1 MELMGCLHQPQGL
14 QSDQQTMQVVYHA
27 KQSMYTSHKAALS
40 MLSLST
46 LNSPLSLQMSSVL
59 IEYHRDIWLFQDMI
73 CMSIMALAIVATFI
87 HGLTQYLQI
96 YQSLNYHNLL
106 KLGLFHVIHL

>member
-27 KQSMYTSHKAALS
+27 KQSMYISHKAALS

-46 LNSPLSLQMSSVL
+46 LNSP
-59 IEYHRDIWLFQDMI
+59 
-73 CMSIMALAIVATFI
+73 
-87 HGLTQYLQI
+87 
-96 YQSLNYHNLL
+96 
-106 KLGLFHVIHL
+106 